1 MIVRFLFPFCFWP
14 CILKLFHEKA
24 YKNIKL
30 VTQNWSNKCCQTE
43 NKEEEK
49 IIIHFFSLSK
59 KSWNTAILVHFH
71 EFFSNK
77 LVSKY
82 YILTLTNPKKCSLA
96 GNKSDPISFSNWEA
110 LAPFKTKSNILMERP
125 GDLRFW
131 CSISAERFD
140 PKCPLS
146 MAVATAQIHKYS
158 V

>member
-1 MIVRFLFPFCFWP
+1 MIVTFLCPFCFWP

-43 NKEEEK
+43 NK
-49 IIIHFFSLSK
+49 

-77 LVSKY
+77 LVLKY
-82 YILTLTNPKKCSLA
+82 YTILTLTNPKKCSLA